1 MEENSQEKLA
11 EDDSAARIDL
21 SRFKHITPGK
31 WEIIDT
37 PSGGLDV
44 GVREGS
50 MGHRPIITFT
60 QTLANVVRRTPRD
73 SADLEAIAMIP
84 EFIEQLRISYD
95 AIDHMKFALEALLE
109 QVKANVLLIKTS
121 EAKESLLK
129 EALYEF
135 KEQLWH
141 EIFCDESEN
150 LIHNRGKEGFFISIE
165 LANKMYGYFSNVT
178 KGHHG

>member
-1 MEENSQEKLA
+1 MEENSQKNLTENN
-11 EDDSAARIDL
+11 SVARIDL

-31 WEIIDT
+31 WEVIDT

-84 EFIEQLRISYD
+84 EFIEQLRISYE
-95 AIDHMKFALEALLE
+95 AIDHIKAALLE
-109 QVKANVLLIKTS
+109 QVEANMLLIKAS
-121 EAKESLLK
+121 ESKESLLK
-129 EALYEF
+129 DGLYGF
-135 KEQLWH
+135 KERLWH
-141 EIFCDESEN
+141 EIICDESEN
-150 LIHNRGKEGFFISIE
+150 LIHNRGKEGFFISAE
-165 LANKMYGYFSNVT
+165 LANDMYNYFSNVT